1 MTRTI
6 TVKGVGSATAK
17 PDYVII
23 SMTLDAQDMKYEKA
37 MELAAVHLEQLK
49 ASLAGTGFDKE
60 ALKTTNFNVRT
71 DYQNEQD
78 GNGTWKNVFNGY
90 IVSHSLKIAFDFD
103 AKRLPQTLG
112 AIADCVAKPVLS
124 IAFTVKDPTGVKEE
138 LLKSAAENARRT
150 AEILCEASNEKLGR
164 LVAIDYNWAELNICS
179 ETRYSMADNCLAA
192 PMRAKSIEIEPD
204 EIDTRDTV
212 TFVWELA

>member
-6 TVKGVGSATAK
+6 TVKGVGSATAR

-60 ALKTTNFNVRT
+60 AIKTTNFNVRT

-78 GNGTWKNVFNGY
+78 GNGKWKNVFNGY
-90 IVSHSLKIAFDFD
+90 IVSHSLKITFDFD
-103 AKRLPQTLG
+103 AKRLSQTLG

-124 IAFTVKDPTGVKEE
+124 IAFHSQGSNRHQGGTAQK
-138 LLKSAAENARRT
+138 RRG
-150 AEILCEASNEKLGR
+150 ERKKKGGDSVR
-164 LVAIDYNWAELNICS
+164 
-179 ETRYSMADNCLAA
+179 
-192 PMRAKSIEIEPD
+192 SIK
-204 EIDTRDTV
+204 
-212 TFVWELA
+212 

>member
-112 AIADCVAKPVLS
+112 AIADCVAKPCFLS
-124 IAFTVKDPTGVKEE
+124 CSQSGTRPASRRNCSKA
-138 LLKSAAENARRT
+138 LRRT
-150 AEILCEASNEKLGR
+150 QEERRRSCAKHR
-164 LVAIDYNWAELNICS
+164 
-179 ETRYSMADNCLAA
+179 
-192 PMRAKSIEIEPD
+192 MRSSAGLLPSITTGQNSIYALKPGTAWR
-204 EIDTRDTV
+204 ITALQRPC
-212 TFVWELA
+212 AQNPSR

>member
-60 ALKTTNFNVRT
+60 ALKTTNFQCPDRLSERAGRERNVEERV
-71 DYQNEQD
+71 Q
-78 GNGTWKNVFNGY
+78 
-90 IVSHSLKIAFDFD
+90 
-103 AKRLPQTLG
+103 RLYRFPL
-112 AIADCVAKPVLS
+112 
-124 IAFTVKDPTGVKEE
+124 
-138 LLKSAAENARRT
+138 AEDRIR
-150 AEILCEASNEKLGR
+150 
-164 LVAIDYNWAELNICS
+164 
-179 ETRYSMADNCLAA
+179 
-192 PMRAKSIEIEPD
+192 
-204 EIDTRDTV
+204 
-212 TFVWELA
+212 F

>member
-90 IVSHSLKIAFDFD
+90 IVCSIYSITLLSRLSL
-103 AKRLPQTLG
+103 
-112 AIADCVAKPVLS
+112 
-124 IAFTVKDPTGVKEE
+124 
-138 LLKSAAENARRT
+138 
-150 AEILCEASNEKLGR
+150 
-164 LVAIDYNWAELNICS
+164 Y
-179 ETRYSMADNCLAA
+179 
-192 PMRAKSIEIEPD
+192 
-204 EIDTRDTV
+204 
-212 TFVWELA
+212 